1 MSNTL
6 KQKAMKRLSI
16 LGLMLASA
24 FALTN
29 CTEQVLL
36 PDVDNDII
44 VDEITN
50 QESPEE
56 ELSIP
61 FEVYATA
68 EADAETKTT
77 NSGNDTEWKVND
89 QINVYHA
96 PAGTTTF
103 KKHAEFTIRDV
114 VEGLF
119 GGALKYELSASN
131 DWYFLYPWSATGDTP
146 TNAQVTIGASKDENG
161 LYVQTLSADS
171 KSHIAGPN
179 YPMYGVQ
186 TKVSMSNNPRVKMK
200 HLSSLVALKVVN
212 QGDGIKDN
220 GDESII
226 VKELSFSVPKVGSKQ
241 SELAITG
248 AFTVNTT
255 GSKVSAS
262 NFTPVTGSSSSTVT
276 LKLTE
281 SVTIPA
287 GEEATFYIAVR
298 PFNASTIN
306 PNNTDPILEVSINGS
321 KRQVSIPANKANF
334 EPGKITTLR
343 VPVKLSHPKTSDA
356 LSTTQKVGYEFISWS
371 NKNDVTVNVNG
382 ESVGAFVVGD
392 GKQGTITITGKIEDL
407 INALPATFYASYWNN
422 APAAMTVTNVN
433 AWVKE
438 GDNYTPIAD
447 YGPLN
452 TAIRSELKGPNDKVI
467 YDGIFKDYDLT
478 DTAVE
483 LVTSFLGS
491 GIPREDNTFG
501 LCLTKFIAP
510 QTITFRGILSNQA
523 SKGDAILILDEEPI
537 HKILGSD
544 NINSLFNQKFNGAT
558 YEGLVD
564 IIKGKNT
571 PAAITTSEI
580 LYNTVDEQ
588 FSKDAN
594 QKERVIT
601 IKKEVNIIIGK
612 FVIDAD
618 VRFKAVLDAFFKNA
632 EEMRNLLP
640 KLKLSITIGTYPYSA
655 TDSDYGSKGAPK
667 ETSAP
672 YNPLI
677 FLGLDAYGN

>member
-68 EADAETKTT
+68 EADAVTKTT

-119 GGALKYELSASN
+119 GGALKHDLSASN

-161 LYVQTLSADS
+161 LYVQTLSAGS

-298 PFNASTIN
+298 PFNASSITRT
-306 PNNTDPILEVSINGS
+306 NTDPILEVTINGS
-321 KRQVSIPANKANF
+321 KRQVSIPADKANF

-356 LSTTQKVGYEFISWS
+356 LSTTGKVGYEFISWS
-371 NKNDVTVNVNG
+371 GKNDETVKVNG
-382 ESVGAFVVGD
+382 ESIGAFVVGD
-392 GKQGTITITGKIEDL
+392 GKQGTLTITGEIEDL
-407 INALPATFYASYWNN
+407 INAMPASFYVSYWKG
-422 APAAMTVTNVN
+422 APAAMTVTKVN
-433 AWVKE
+433 AWVD
-438 GDNYTPIAD
+438 GTHIAS
-447 YGPLN
+447 YGPLVE
-452 TAIRSELKGPNDKVI
+452 AIKSELKDGDDKI
-467 YDGIFKDYDLT
+467 TFLGMNLT
-478 DTAVE
+478 DVAIGMVQG
-483 LVTSFLGS
+483 LMS
-491 GIPREDNTFG
+491 GGIAREDDLG

-510 QTITFRGILSNQA
+510 QTITFRGILSNEA
-523 SKGDAILILDEEPI
+523 SKGDDILLLDEEPI
-537 HKILGSD
+537 HKNLNSD
-544 NINSLFNQKFNGAT
+544 NIDGLFSKKFKGAT
-558 YEGLVD
+558 YKGLCD
-564 IIKGKNT
+564 IINGIESSD
-571 PAAITTSEI
+571 AITTSEI
-580 LYNTVDEQ
+580 LYNTVDQQ

-594 QKERVIT
+594 GNPRKVSLSKDYSFLAT
-601 IKKEVNIIIGK
+601 IKVNVK
-612 FVIDAD
+612 FKGLLDGL
-618 VRFKAVLDAFFKNA
+618 FKSPAEFRAF
-632 EEMRNLLP
+632 LP

-655 TDSDYGSKGAPK
+655 TDSDYGTKGAPK
-667 ETSAP
+667 EPAAP

-677 FLGLDAYGN
+677 FWGLDAYGN